1 MLLILLV
8 FSWLVFACTAGWF
21 WRRLQKRLY
30 FNELQQ
36 AQTDSFMGSQRDML
50 EDIRR
55 HVQRVDKD
63 LRAHVDQWTTDSR
76 VLEDSIDGL
85 RFGLSEIG
93 GFVRYNEL
101 YKPVKQRSEDIDE
114 DMDARHAAPCPV
126 YTTDPTTP
134 MRPTASSAAPSSSV
148 VRVVPREVRT
158 GVYMCLL

>member
-36 AQTDSFMGSQRDML
+36 AQTDSFMGSQSDML

-93 GFVRYNEL
+93 GFMRYNEL
-101 YKPVKQRSEDIDE
+101 SQLSRDQRTSMRTSMH
-114 DMDARHAAPCPV
+114 DMQRRAL
-126 YTTDPTTP
+126 YIQQIQQ
-134 MRPTASSAAPSSSV
+134 
-148 VRVVPREVRT
+148 
-158 GVYMCLL
+158 LQ

>member
-93 GFVRYNEL
+93 GFMRYNEL
-101 YKPVKQRSEDIDE
+101 SQLSRDQRTSMRTSMH
-114 DMDARHAAPCPV
+114 DMQRRAL
-126 YTTDPTTP
+126 YIQQIQQ
-134 MRPTASSAAPSSSV
+134 
-148 VRVVPREVRT
+148 
-158 GVYMCLL
+158 LQ